1 MSEIKTEIIF
11 DVLSNCRN
19 LTDLTLKRTQFD
31 RPEQFFRD
39 LSTVGN
45 KLTKINLNHNMQL
58 GSVELSDM
66 IEALNKMDDIRI
78 HSLFFDSSGSV
89 TPYHNAPVSVLA
101 TKFSTTLRVLK
112 LNTLALTNDVMP
124 YISHCSLL
132 RVLHLYRLINIT
144 DESLLLLSRFE
155 HFGQLFHNN
164 LTSIKQRCQTIGR

>member
-1 MSEIKTEIIF
+1 MKGSARRNVENSTREKRRIVVPVMSEIKTEIIF

-78 HSLFFDSSGSV
+78 HSLFFDRWISS
-89 TPYHNAPVSVLA
+89 
-101 TKFSTTLRVLK
+101 R
-112 LNTLALTNDVMP
+112 
-124 YISHCSLL
+124 
-132 RVLHLYRLINIT
+132 
-144 DESLLLLSRFE
+144 
-155 HFGQLFHNN
+155 
-164 LTSIKQRCQTIGR
+164 

>member
-78 HSLFFDSSGSV
+78 HSLFFDRWISSRWFAIPRPLMII
-89 TPYHNAPVSVLA
+89 TIRYHRNPITNLNYIIS
-101 TKFSTTLRVLK
+101 FS
-112 LNTLALTNDVMP
+112 
-124 YISHCSLL
+124 S
-132 RVLHLYRLINIT
+132 
-144 DESLLLLSRFE
+144 ES
-155 HFGQLFHNN
+155 
-164 LTSIKQRCQTIGR
+164 